1 MGIFDI
7 IHYDGGKNLMQHQH
21 EDLYALGRLILCLAC
36 KVCLPPLPHPLSSFS
51 LSPQSMSATQNLQKS
66 LEFVASHYS
75 SDLKNLLVD
84 LFSKPLRVP
93 HAMMD
98 EIFSKYAF
106 RFVRE
111 IEHLHKLVFF

>member
-1 MGIFDI
+1 
-7 IHYDGGKNLMQHQH
+7 MQHQH
-21 EDLYALGRLILCLAC
+21 EDLFALGNLILCLAC
-36 KVCLPPLPHPLSSFS
+36 KVGVSFFPFFSFS
-51 LSPQSMSATQNLQKS
+51 FPPSRFLQSMSAMQNLQKS

-84 LFSKPLRVP
+84 LFSKPIRMP

-98 EIFSKYAF
+98 EVFSKYAF

-111 IEHLHKLVFF
+111 IEHLHKFVFYYDSFFSIYLM